1 MMKCIE
7 LSNLF
12 NLNFSPESDLRGFFK
27 ACIPICTMC
36 GIKESKT
43 RNKNV

>member
-27 ACIPICTMC
+27 VLHSHLYDVWYK
-36 GIKESKT
+36 GIKNEY
-43 RNKNV
+43 N